1 LKPTGGVD
9 VSTPHGEQFGR
20 QHPSR
25 IRWLVG
31 LGLAVAVIIGV
42 VLIAVYSGGGGPGG
56 GY

>member
-31 LGLAVAVIIGV
+31 VGLAVAVIIGV